1 MKTSNKILVTLLA
14 IPLFFIAAIPLS
26 LNWKLKHGDFTIARP
41 DENYDTDE
49 YKFPRVKFISLEGI
63 DCMILPSDSMKIQVE
78 SQRAELVVLLQQN
91 DTLRISLRNKA
102 GSCPRMR
109 LYVGGIEKISANNSK
124 ILLRGTL
131 EPTNARS
138 YSFDLSNSR
147 LQTSTLSEQE
157 RLRQFINRLDVTG
170 VKSSIDFSGAMVV
183 EKLALVDIDDFAGDS
198 TVSIK
203 SIEVLYNNK
212 SLVRSSGNKGK
223 TQIIAR

>member
-1 MKTSNKILVTLLA
+1 MV

-49 YKFPRVKFISLEGI
+49 YKFPRIKFIFLDGI
-63 DCMILPSDSMKIQVE
+63 DCMILPSDTMKVQVE
-78 SQRAELVVLLQQN
+78 SKESGLVVLLQQN
-91 DTLRISLRNKA
+91 DTLRITLRNKA

-109 LYVGGIEKISANNSK
+109 LYVSGIEKVTANNSN

-147 LQTSTLSEQE
+147 LQTSSLSEQE
-157 RLRQFINRLDVTG
+157 RLRQFINKLDVKG
-170 VKSSIDFSGAMVV
+170 IKSSIDFSGAMVV
-183 EKLALVDIDDFAGDS
+183 EKLGVVDIDDFAGDS

-223 TQIIAR
+223 TQIISR